1 MKRLVMQITGVVI
14 LASAL
19 VAAQQPA
26 PAPKDPGLVLRV
38 TTRMV
43 LVDAVVLDKQGH
55 PVKGLKPDDF
65 TVTENGAP
73 QHIASFSEHGSE
85 HANAAPPPVLPPH
98 VTTNRPSVTQANAEN
113 GTVAVLL
120 LDGLNTPP
128 QDQIYVKQQML
139 KFLARQYDPNT
150 RLAVLALTNK
160 LTVLQNFTQ
169 DPLLLR
175 AVLDRYLAQ
184 TPAVARNSD
193 QTGMAPA
200 SLPQPTINLPAQ
212 AIGAPGGAGTPP
224 PDPGLPAT
232 LAAGG
237 ANASIQEDIAYMTD
251 RFERESE
258 NFALDTRISVTLGAL
273 EQIARFMSGQSGRKV
288 LLWFS
293 TGFPFSVVGDSP
305 SAMEAERDYGD
316 QIRRTINLLNDAHIA
331 TYTIDAGGL
340 APSSTL
346 GDPSIS
352 GRDPGKVVLGIDTN
366 RTLSS
371 ESFQR
376 FSTHDALE
384 TIARD
389 TGGRYFNGNDLD
401 QAIQSALKESSS
413 YYMLGYY
420 PSNKK
425 WDGKFRNVKLQVDQ
439 PGTTLRYRRGYFAV
453 NPADWKK
460 DNSEQTLTAA
470 LTGNSLPSTEVTFL
484 ARALPPLPDSDT
496 VVEFAIDPSTLLFQA
511 ESENLQTEPGNRRTG
526 PGNRRTESGNLPA
539 ESGSFHH
546 CSLQLEV
553 QVFTPDGKRVKAE
566 VQTAEASLPD
576 TIYEKARKQEIPM
589 KVPIRLAPGKYIL
602 RLGVRD
608 NLTGLF
614 GTADLLLEVPA
625 KLESKR

>member
-1 MKRLVMQITGVVI
+1 MKRFVVQITVLVV
-14 LASAL
+14 LAGAL
-19 VAAQQPA
+19 VAQQPTP
-26 PAPKDPGLVLRV
+26 PAEESGLVVRV

-43 LVDAVVLDKQGH
+43 LVDAVVLDKEGH
-55 PVKGLKPDDF
+55 PVKGLKSGDF
-65 TVTENGAP
+65 TVVEDGIR
-73 QHIASFSEHGSE
+73 QSVASFSEHNSE
-85 HANAAPPPVLPPH
+85 RANAAPPPALPPH
-98 VTTNRPSVTQANAEN
+98 VTTNRPAVTQANAEN
-113 GTVAVLL
+113 GNVAVLL

-150 RLAVLALTNK
+150 KLAVFALTNK

-175 AVLDRYLAQ
+175 AVLDRYMGQ
-184 TPAVARNSD
+184 TPAVARSGG
-193 QTGMAPA
+193 QMETPSASVPAP
-200 SLPQPTINLPAQ
+200 TVNLPPQ
-212 AIGAPGGAGTPP
+212 ATGGPTGSG

-237 ANASIQEDIAYMTD
+237 SNASIFEDIAYMTD

-258 NFALDTRISVTLGAL
+258 NFARDTRISVTLAAL
-273 EQIARFMSGQSGRKV
+273 EQIARFMSGQNGRKV

-316 QIRRTINLLNDAHIA
+316 QIRRTINLLNDAHVA

-340 APSSTL
+340 VPSSL

-352 GRDPGKVVLGIDTN
+352 GRDPGTVVLGIDTN
-366 RTLSS
+366 RTLAT

-376 FSTHDALE
+376 FSTHDAME

-420 PSNKK
+420 PSKKK
-425 WDGKFRNVKLQVDQ
+425 WDGKFRNIKLQVDR
-439 PGTTLRYRRGYFAV
+439 PGTQLRYRRGYFAV
-453 NPADWKK
+453 SPSDWKK
-460 DNSEQTLTAA
+460 DNGDQTLTKA
-470 LTGNSLPSTEVTFL
+470 LTGNSLPSTEVTFM
-484 ARALPPLPDSDT
+484 ARALPPQPDSDT
-496 VVEFAIDPSTLLFQA
+496 MVEFAIDPSTLLFQA
-511 ESENLQTEPGNRRTG
+511 ESGSLQTESGNRRTG
-526 PGNRRTESGNLPA
+526 PGNRRTESGNLQA
-539 ESGSFHH
+539 ESGNFHH
-546 CSLQLEV
+546 CSLPLAV
-553 QVFTPDGKRVKAE
+553 QAFTPDGKRVKTE
-566 VQTAEASLPD
+566 VQTAEASLPEP
-576 TIYEKARKQEIPM
+576 TYEKVRKQELPM
-589 KVPIRLAPGKYIL
+589 NVPIRLAPGKYIL

-614 GTADLLLEVPA
+614 GTADLALEVPG
-625 KLESKR
+625 KRESKR

>member
-1 MKRLVMQITGVVI
+1 MKRFVVQITVLVV
-14 LASAL
+14 LAGAL
-19 VAAQQPA
+19 VAQQPTA
-26 PAPKDPGLVLRV
+26 PAEESGLVVRV

-43 LVDAVVLDKQGH
+43 LVDAVVLDKEGH
-55 PVKGLKPDDF
+55 PVKGLKADDF
-65 TVTENGAP
+65 TVTENGIR
-73 QHIASFSEHGSE
+73 QRIASFSERDSE
-85 HANAAPPPVLPPH
+85 GAKAAAPPILPPH
-98 VTTNRPSVTQANAEN
+98 VTTNRPSVTQAIAEN

-128 QDQIYVKQQML
+128 QDQIYVKRQML

-150 RLAVLALTNK
+150 RLAVFALTSK
-160 LTVLQNFTQ
+160 LVVLQNFTQ

-175 AVLDRYLAQ
+175 AVMDRYQGQ
-184 TPAVARNSD
+184 TPAVARRGGEMETPS
-193 QTGMAPA
+193 A
-200 SLPQPTINLPAQ
+200 SVPPPVVNLPAH
-212 AIGAPGGAGTPP
+212 ATGGPTGSG

-237 ANASIQEDIAYMTD
+237 ANASIFEDIAYMTD

-258 NFALDTRISVTLGAL
+258 NFALDTRISQTLAAL

-305 SAMEAERDYGD
+305 SAMESQRDYGD

-340 APSSTL
+340 VPSSL

-366 RTLSS
+366 RNLSA

-389 TGGRYFNGNDLD
+389 TGGRYFNSNDLD
-401 QAIQSALKESSS
+401 QAIRSALKESSS

-420 PSNKK
+420 PNNKK

-439 PGTTLRYRRGYFAV
+439 PGTQLRYRRGYFAV
-453 NPADWKK
+453 NPSDWKK
-460 DNSEQTLTAA
+460 DNGEHTLTSA
-470 LTGNSLPSTEVTFL
+470 LTENSLPSTEVTFM
-484 ARALPPLPDSDT
+484 ARALPPQPDSDT
-496 VVEFAIDPSTLLFQA
+496 VVEFAIDPSTLLFQTQ
-511 ESENLQTEPGNRRTG
+511 SGNPQTESANRRTG
-526 PGNRRTESGNLPA
+526 LGSRRTESGNLPA
-539 ESGSFHH
+539 ESGNLRH
-546 CSLQLEV
+546 CSLQFEV
-553 QVFTPDGKRVKAE
+553 QAFTPDGKRVKTE
-566 VQTAEASLPD
+566 VQTAEASLPE
-576 TIYEKARKQEIPM
+576 TTYEKVSKQELPM
-589 KVPIRLAPGKYIL
+589 SVPIRLAPGKYIL

-614 GTADLLLEVPA
+614 GTADLVLEVPD
-625 KLESKR
+625 KRVSQR